1 MTTIAAIYGA
11 RKAAGLEDDTARDL
25 YQRETGK
32 RSLRDMSP
40 GEQVRVLQ
48 AIKSAGAGK
57 GPASRVE
64 GPYAK
69 KLIAL
74 WLDGWNLGVFA
85 DRRDASLIAFV
96 KRQTGLEAT
105 RFLRDAGQAQ
115 AVVEALKGWIAREGD
130 VAWGEHADLMD
141 DVLDAQ
147 ARKLD
152 LASREAAGESG
163 ALTEAYCAWRR
174 DELDRSGK
182 IGVMQLLGVAIRA
195 IKDAR

>member
-11 RKAAGLEDDTARDL
+11 RKAAGLDDDTARDL

-48 AIKSAGAGK
+48 AIRSKGAGK
-57 GPASRVE
+57 GPASRID
-64 GPYAK
+64 GPYGK

-85 DRRDASLIAFV
+85 DRRETSLISFV

-115 AVVEALKGWIAREGD
+115 AVVEALKSWVAREGG
-130 VAWGEHADLMD
+130 VVWGEHADLMD

-147 ARKLD
+147 VRKLE
-152 LASREAAGESG
+152 LAQREAAGETG
-163 ALTEAYCAWRR
+163 KLIEAFCAWRQ
-174 DELDRSGK
+174 DELDRAGK
-182 IGVMQLLGVAIRA
+182 IGAMQLLGDAIRA
-195 IKDAR
+195 TRAAR

>member
-11 RKAAGLEDDTARDL
+11 RKAAGLDDDTARDL

-115 AVVEALKGWIAREGD
+115 AVVEALKGWIAREGG

-152 LASREAAGESG
+152 LARREAAGESG
-163 ALTEAYCAWRR
+163 ALIEAYCAWRR
-174 DELDRSGK
+174 DELDRASK
-182 IGVMQLLGVAIRA
+182 IGVMQMLGDAIRS
-195 IKDAR
+195 ARGAR